1 MRHLTVYTTDEE
13 YSHFIELAKNL
24 HYVKKIETDD
34 EPTREEIIENLKAGF
49 EEMRLFKK
57 GKLKTT
63 SAKDFLNE
71 L

>member
-1 MRHLTVYTTDEE
+1 MRHATIYTTDEE
-13 YSHFIELAKNL
+13 FNHFVELAKNL
-24 HYVKKIETDD
+24 HYVKKIETDS
-34 EPTREEIIENLKAGF
+34 EPNKTDILENIKTGLK
-49 EEMRLFKK
+49 EVNLYKK